1 MHKSVGVLDN
11 PLEGRGCRMGAK
23 DVRAEYASTVYK
35 FFFFQ
40 NATKT
45 CEHWTYALTYA
56 TLPPPLS
63 KSCLYVTELA
73 RGDSI
78 EPLELNK

>member
-11 PLEGRGCRMGAK
+11 PLTGRGCRMGAR
-23 DVRAEYASTVYK
+23 DVRAEYASAVYIYV

-45 CEHWTYALTYA
+45 YE
-56 TLPPPLS
+56 
-63 KSCLYVTELA
+63 
-73 RGDSI
+73 
-78 EPLELNK
+78 N